1 MPHVFSFQVS
11 PSLPPRLEAL
21 NKLSLDLRWTWD
33 HPARDVFESLDP
45 DLWEKTNH
53 NPRLLLGRI
62 SQRRLAELASD
73 EAFLAELDRAAASL
87 AEYRSSAGWFRR
99 AHPDADGVVF
109 AYFSAEFGLTEC
121 MPNYAG
127 GLGILAGDHL
137 KSASDA
143 GLPLVGV
150 GLLYQ
155 RGYFQQY
162 LNADGWQQETYPV
175 NDFATLPL
183 VPEMDAQNSPLTIS
197 LEFPGRLAHVR
208 VWKVQV
214 GRVPLYLLDTNVP
227 QNSEEDRR
235 ITGSLYSG
243 DGELRLQQEIVLGI
257 GGMRALAALGI
268 QPTVCHMNEG
278 HSAFLGLER
287 TRALMEKLGV
297 SFFAARQLAAA
308 GNLFTTHTPVPAGF
322 DRFDPQLMAKY
333 FGPFAERLGIPFE
346 RLLSYGRQNP
356 TDPNESFNMAFLA
369 ARISSAANGV
379 SRLHGVVTRKM
390 VRAMWPGY
398 SLEEIPVESVTNG
411 VHTRS
416 WVSLEMT
423 ALLDRYLGHRWA
435 EEPADSNVWSR
446 IDRIP
451 DHELWRVHQI
461 RRERLVNYARQALES
476 QLRRRGGSDA
486 EIATAHSVLNPDALT
501 VGFARRFATY
511 KRATL
516 LLRDVPRLKRLLTN
530 PARPV
535 QFLIAGKAHPH
546 DSAGKDLIRQII
558 HFARDP
564 EMRSSVVFIED
575 YDIRV
580 ARHLVQGA
588 DVWLNTPRRPNEAS
602 GTSGMKLLPNGGLNL
617 SVLDGWWA
625 EGYDREVG
633 WAIGRGEDYD
643 NDDYQDAVESDALY
657 NLLEK
662 DVTSLF
668 YERDQE
674 NLPRRWIAKM
684 KTSMKRLCPI
694 FNTNRMVREYV
705 ERFYLPAA
713 KRYSDLATQGGAK
726 LGPIVEWRKQFRT
739 AGSQVK
745 ITRVQAENS
754 REARVGEKI
763 DITASV
769 VLGEIPPDYVR
780 VQILSGSV
788 AEGGMLVNGSSSDM
802 KHVGMTENEHQFEG
816 QLECLE
822 SGSYGFSVRVI
833 PYHPDVRVPF
843 EHPWLVWAE

>member
-11 PSLPPRLEAL
+11 PTLPPRLEAL
-21 NKLSLDLRWTWD
+21 NKLSLNLRWTWD
-33 HPARDVFESLDP
+33 NPSREVFETLDP
-45 DLWEKTNH
+45 DLWEETNH
-53 NPRLLLGRI
+53 NPRLVLGRI

-73 EAFLAELDRAAASL
+73 EAFLAQLDRAAASL
-87 AEYRSSAGWFRR
+87 EEYLSGSGWFRR
-99 AHPDADGVVF
+99 AHSDVGGVVF
-109 AYFSAEFGLTEC
+109 AYFSAEFGLTESI
-121 MPNYAG
+121 PNYAG

-143 GLPLVGV
+143 GLPLVGL

-155 RGYFQQY
+155 RGYFKQY

-175 NDFATLPL
+175 NDFSTLPL
-183 VPEMDAQNSPLTIS
+183 VPEMDVQNQPVTIS
-197 LEFPGRLAHVR
+197 MEFPGRLAYAR
-208 VWKVQV
+208 VWRVQV

-235 ITGSLYSG
+235 ITGSLYGG
-243 DGELRLQQEIVLGI
+243 DAELRLQQEIVLGI

-268 QPTVCHMNEG
+268 RPTVCHLNEG

-287 TRALMEKLGV
+287 VRALMKELGI

-322 DRFDPQLMAKY
+322 DRFDPQMMARY
-333 FGPFAERLGIPFE
+333 FGAFADRLGIPLE

-356 TDPNESFNMAFLA
+356 GDPNESFNMAYFA

-390 VRAMWPGY
+390 VSVMWPGY
-398 SLEEIPVESVTNG
+398 SIEEIPVDSVTNG

-416 WVSLEMT
+416 WTSTEMT
-423 ALLDRYLGHRWA
+423 SVLNRYLGPRWA
-435 EEPADSNVWSR
+435 EEQDHSGVWDR

-461 RRERLVNYARQALES
+461 RRERLVNYARQALEA

-486 EIATAHSVLNPDALT
+486 EIAIARSVLNPDALT
-501 VGFARRFATY
+501 IGFARRFATY

-516 LLRDVPRLKRLLTN
+516 LLRDVPRLKRILTN
-530 PARPV
+530 PQRPV
-535 QFLIAGKAHPH
+535 QLLIAGKAHPH

-558 HFARDP
+558 HFDSDP
-564 EMRSSVVFIED
+564 EIRSSVVFLED

-625 EGYDREVG
+625 EAYDREVG
-633 WAIGRGEDYD
+633 WAIGSGEDYD

-657 NLLEK
+657 SLLEK
-662 DVTSLF
+662 EVAPLF
-668 YERDQE
+668 YDRDQE

-684 KTSMKRLCPI
+684 KHSMKRLSPI
-694 FNTNRMVREYV
+694 FNTNRMVREYT
-705 ERFYLPAA
+705 ERFYIPAA
-713 KRYSDLATQGGAK
+713 KRYCELAAQGGAR
-726 LGPIVEWRKQFRT
+726 LNSINEWRRRFRT
-739 AGSQVK
+739 SGSHVK
-745 ITRVQAENS
+745 VTGVHADHS
-754 REARVGEKI
+754 REIRVGEKI
-763 DITASV
+763 RVTASV
-769 VLGEIPPDYVR
+769 ALGEIPPEYVR
-780 VQILSGSV
+780 VQIVSGPLDQ
-788 AEGGMLVNGSSSDM
+788 GGRIVNSSSSDM
-802 KHVGMTENEHQFEG
+802 KAAGMIQGEYQYEG
-816 QLECLE
+816 QLECTE
-822 SGSYGFSVRVI
+822 SGSFGFSVRVI

-843 EHPWLVWAE
+843 EHPWLLWAE

>member
-1 MPHVFSFQVS
+1 
-11 PSLPPRLEAL
+11 LEAL
-21 NKLSLDLRWTWD
+21 NTLSLNLRWAWD
-33 HPARDVFESLDP
+33 HPTKDVFESVNP
-45 DLWEKTNH
+45 DLWEDTNH
-53 NPRLLLGRI
+53 NPRLVLGRT
-62 SQRRLAELASD
+62 SQGRLAELAAD
-73 EAFLAELDRAAASL
+73 EAFLAQLDRVAASL
-87 AEYRSSAGWFRR
+87 AEYLSGKRWLGRT
-99 AHPDADGVVF
+99 HPEAVGVVF

-121 MPNYAG
+121 IPNYAG

-162 LNADGWQQETYPV
+162 LNADGWQQETFPM
-175 NDFATLPL
+175 NDFSTLPIT
-183 VPEMDAQNSPLTIS
+183 PEVDAQGNPLTIAV
-197 LEFPGRLAHVR
+197 EFPGRLTYAR

-227 QNSEEDRR
+227 QNSDEDRR
-235 ITGSLYSG
+235 ITGSLYGG
-243 DGELRLQQEIVLGI
+243 DGELRLQQEIILGI

-268 QPTVCHMNEG
+268 RPSVCHMNEG

-287 TRALMEKLGV
+287 TRALMEELRV
-297 SFFAARQLAAA
+297 SFFEARQLAAA

-322 DRFDPQLMAKY
+322 DLYDPQLMAKY
-333 FGPFAERLGIPFE
+333 FATFAERLGIPFD

-356 TDPNESFNMAFLA
+356 TDSNEPFNMAFLA

-379 SRLHGVVTRKM
+379 SRLHAVVTRKM

-398 SLEEIPVESVTNG
+398 SLDEIPVDSVTNG
-411 VHTRS
+411 VHLPS

-423 ALLDRYLGHRWA
+423 ALLNRYLGHRWA
-435 EEPADSNVWSR
+435 EEPAASDVWNR

-476 QLRRRGGSDA
+476 QVQRRGGSDS
-486 EIATAHSVLNPDALT
+486 EIAAARSVLNPDALT
-501 VGFARRFATY
+501 IGFARRFATY

-516 LLRDVPRLKRLLTN
+516 LLRDVPRLKRILKN
-530 PARPV
+530 PERPV
-535 QFLIAGKAHPH
+535 QILFAGKAHPH
-546 DSAGKDLIRQII
+546 DAAGKDLIRQII
-558 HFARDP
+558 YFARDP
-564 EMRSSVVFIED
+564 DVRSSVVFVED
-575 YDIRV
+575 YDMRV
-580 ARHLVQGA
+580 ARHLVQGV

-643 NDDYQDAVESDALY
+643 SEDYQDAVESEALY
-657 NLLEK
+657 NCLEK
-662 DVTSLF
+662 DVAPLF
-668 YERDQE
+668 YERGQE
-674 NLPRRWIAKM
+674 NLPHRWIAKM
-684 KTSMKRLCPI
+684 KTSMKRLCPV
-694 FNTNRMVREYV
+694 FNTSRMVTEYT

-713 KRYSDLATQGGAK
+713 NRYADLAAEGGAK
-726 LGPIVEWRKQFRT
+726 LGPILEWRRRFRT

-745 ITRVQAENS
+745 ITRVHTETSGEILVGQ
-754 REARVGEKI
+754 RVRVK
-763 DITASV
+763 ASV
-769 VLGEIPPDYVR
+769 VLGEIPPEYVR
-780 VQILSGSV
+780 VQIVSGSV
-788 AEGGMLVNGSSSDM
+788 NGDGELVNSLASDM
-802 KHVGMTENEHQFEG
+802 TRAGMTASEHQYEG
-816 QLECLE
+816 QVECLE